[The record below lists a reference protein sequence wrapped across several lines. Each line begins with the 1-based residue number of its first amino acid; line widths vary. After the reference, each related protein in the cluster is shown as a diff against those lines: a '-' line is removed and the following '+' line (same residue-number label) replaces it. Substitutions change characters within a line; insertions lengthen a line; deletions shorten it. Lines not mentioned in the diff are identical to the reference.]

1 MNNKIVL
8 IYVIFLKFLLKIF
21 LFYFFT
27 LSHFQY
33 IKKIYLRFTNSKIFI
48 TMKLNNNLYSSLSN
62 FLSTRLINNKFFI
75 NYFLEYKIYMRQ
87 YLSVNYNLKS
97 WYKYNFIIIIDMSSG
112 SLISSLFRDNS
123 FASRSSSMFQKSFSS
138 IDNDN
143 NKNRSQ
149 SALR

>member
-1 MNNKIVL
+1 
-8 IYVIFLKFLLKIF
+8 
-21 LFYFFT
+21 
-27 LSHFQY
+27 
-33 IKKIYLRFTNSKIFI
+33 
-48 TMKLNNNLYSSLSN
+48 
-62 FLSTRLINNKFFI
+62 
-75 NYFLEYKIYMRQ
+75 
-87 YLSVNYNLKS
+87 
-97 WYKYNFIIIIDMSSG
+97 MSSG